1 MRMIGDVTRRDA
13 ALSLVV
19 AAISTLLVN
28 VLIGFESVPHLLGF
42 SFLMGI
48 MTLFRK
54 NDGGLI
60 FVAGALVIVSLF
72 IIEANVVISGFAVA
86 ILLVLLVIKVRPSM
100 YGHAVIGLGIVCLMI
115 APIILFGWANFPIG
129 SLTTILGVASVG
141 RGLQVLRRNDNI
153 VRETSQQSTD

>member
-1 MRMIGDVTRRDA
+1 
-13 ALSLVV
+13 
-19 AAISTLLVN
+19 
-28 VLIGFESVPHLLGF
+28 
-42 SFLMGI
+42 MGI

-153 VRETSQQSTD
+153 VRETSQQNTD